1 MRKLF
6 VETANFRRVY
16 SNIAEVSHRASGLPG
31 IAVVVAP
38 PGFGKTWSCV
48 RTVDSI
54 GAIYTSAKAGWAK
67 SWMLSDVCRE
77 LGIPP
82 TSRCQVMFN
91 DIVEALRKINGV
103 LVVDEADYL
112 PRRPETMEVLRDIH
126 DHSGAA
132 LVFVGTEQFMFGLQ
146 KYPQISGRV
155 MRWVELEDLSLD
167 DTRLLSEK
175 FVDSRLLMIW
185 WRESLNGAAD
195 RFGDQRLRSPRSRPS
210 RCAIPCRASAYR
222 NGATRGNSIS
232 AQLPCFLRGGAG
244 RLPSCPR
251 NSRNVRRGW
260 LLDASPYY
268 TAGARDRASAIVARH
283 AHLAPLLA
291 RRSPRHLRRW
301 PDVRSRLYRRADE
314 SGLSSQS
321 FAGATVCLPVD
332 ARYRAKAATRQLR
345 WRALRFERLRL
356 RGARCRI
363 RSMQNFCQRR

>member
-175 FVDSRLLMIW
+175 LVELKVADDLVARVFERSCGSIRRSTLALAQIETFAM
-185 WRESLNGAAD
+185 RHSLSSIGLQEW
-195 RFGDQRLRSPRSRPS
+195 GDARQFDFSSAPMLPS
-210 RCAIPCRASAYR
+210 RRRRP
-222 NGATRGNSIS
+222 TSIVP
-232 AQLPCFLRGGAG
+232 QKQPER
-244 RLPSCPR
+244 P
-251 NSRNVRRGW
+251 
-260 LLDASPYY
+260 
-268 TAGARDRASAIVARH
+268 ARMVA
-283 AHLAPLLA
+283 
-291 RRSPRHLRRW
+291 
-301 PDVRSRLYRRADE
+301 
-314 SGLSSQS
+314 
-321 FAGATVCLPVD
+321 
-332 ARYRAKAATRQLR
+332 
-345 WRALRFERLRL
+345 
-356 RGARCRI
+356 
-363 RSMQNFCQRR
+363 